1 MFSNSGGAKHSDTKP
16 WFIAVIYC
24 LNASPLH
31 QIDSLKTRPR
41 GRRGYDAPMLR
52 CSGLGE
58 EGEEEKRVN
67 GVATAFSGYDAPM
80 LRCSGLREEG
90 EEGEEGKKGNRI

>member
-1 MFSNSGGAKHSDTKP
+1 MGLPTVGSCE
-16 WFIAVIYC
+16 IAVLHSEC
-24 LNASPLH
+24 FPVETGNSLEKFLQFPLFLTKLNFPGRLRQGSFEWVGA
-31 QIDSLKTRPR
+31 R

-67 GVATAFSGYDAPM
+67 GVATAFSG
-80 LRCSGLREEG
+80 
-90 EEGEEGKKGNRI
+90 